1 MRVGKGRVP
10 VVSTRHSLR
19 SIPFFDLGQAE
30 VQNLYLP
37 GRRQEDI
44 AWLDVAMQN
53 ALAMRRIQRI
63 RYLHSQVKQPGV
75 GHGPP
80 VVELVQALT
89 LQQLHHDEGLLAAFI
104 ELVNGADAGMV
115 Q

>member
-44 AWLDVAMQN
+44 AWLDVAVQN
-53 ALAMRRIQRI
+53 ALTMRRIQRI
-63 RYLHSQVKQPGV
+63 RHLHSQVQQPGV
-75 GHGPP
+75 RHGPP

-89 LQQLHHDEGLLAAFI
+89 FQQLHHDEGLLAAFI
-104 ELVNGADAGMV
+104 EFVNSADAGMV